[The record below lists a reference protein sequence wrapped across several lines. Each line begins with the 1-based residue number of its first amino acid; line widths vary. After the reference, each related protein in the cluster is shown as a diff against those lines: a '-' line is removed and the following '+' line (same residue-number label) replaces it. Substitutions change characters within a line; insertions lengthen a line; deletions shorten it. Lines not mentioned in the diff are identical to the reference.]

1 MTLISIAMYGLMLVA
16 IASLFYVG
24 VKKVDDDL
32 TMLGAKGIVLLCG
45 VVTLLYTLTIIG
57 N

>member
-32 TMLGAKGIVLLCG
+32 TMLGAKGIVMLCS
-45 VVTLLYTLTIIG
+45 VITLLYILTIIG